1 MRLKVKDLSFAY
13 SQRYILNKINFTLNS
28 GDFLT
33 ITGKNGSGK
42 STLIKCILN
51 LVKVPN
57 DSIFLDDIDINLQHN
72 QLIIGYVPQST
83 NFNSEF
89 PITVKEILTAAYREK
104 SNNDYY
110 TSIINILDL
119 NKFYNE
125 NINNLSGGQLQRV
138 LIARALINKP
148 RLLIL
153 DEPTAGVDANTI
165 VSITSL
171 LKKLKERK
179 ITIILVTHD
188 NTFVSDLTDYY
199 LNLDDVMDF
208 SFVSRCDL

>member
-89 PITVKEILTAAYREK
+89 PITVKEILTAAYRDK

-110 TSIINILDL
+110 TTIINILDL